1 LQNKAYSPEEIS
13 SMVLSKMK
21 EIAESYIG
29 YDLKQAVPAY
39 FNASKLLNTM
49 MINGSFTHRGWR
61 QVHLCGRYFMCKIT
75 LSSAG
80 VSYACE

>member
-1 LQNKAYSPEEIS
+1 LQNKAYSPEESS

-29 YDLKQAVPAY
+29 YDVKQAVITVPAY

-49 MINGSFTHRGWR
+49 MINGSFTHRG
-61 QVHLCGRYFMCKIT
+61 
-75 LSSAG
+75 
-80 VSYACE
+80 